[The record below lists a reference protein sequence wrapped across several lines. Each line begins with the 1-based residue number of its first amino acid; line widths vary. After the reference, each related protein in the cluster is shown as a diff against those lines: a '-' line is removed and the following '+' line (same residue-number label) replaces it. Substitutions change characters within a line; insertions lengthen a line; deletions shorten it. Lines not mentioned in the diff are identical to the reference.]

1 MGLVGQG
8 RNISMKYNIILCKLI
23 TISLFKCITVW
34 YKGKQKKKIKKSAIK
49 GLEISNFL

>member
-8 RNISMKYNIILCKLI
+8 RNISMKYNITLCKLI

-34 YKGKQKKKIKKSAIK
+34 YTGKQKNKNKNQPLKV
-49 GLEISNFL
+49 